1 MNPCLPILVLLTA
14 LPAVP
19 QKSGS
24 YEKGGSQAF
33 LLKAGGELQALPSFE
48 GSARRAAVADT
59 DASGGAARAPKSAP
73 VVSTALSLPL
83 VPVAGVRTIL
93 EQAFT
98 GGSAGDWSVS
108 EVDILGQEL
117 FVHQL
122 DGVRVRSL
130 GIDLSEAS
138 HKSAPIWTLELDVA
152 TPRLATGTGSKLP
165 ALVKTKEPRTGGVRV
180 IQEGK
185 EIAQVRSVDGLQF
198 EFPASATGTAS
209 KVSAPARLSD
219 VLTVR
224 IAGNDVKPWIDRVG
238 QAMAGLEVEILDSS
252 EAKPRS
258 AARITFDSAQLVS
271 LARPCGDGENVLELE
286 FRCSGP
292 RLRFP

>member
-1 MNPCLPILVLLTA
+1 MNPCLPLLVLLTA
-14 LPAVP
+14 LPVAP
-19 QKSGS
+19 QKPGS
-24 YEKGGSQAF
+24 YEKGGAQTF
-33 LLKAGGELQALPSFE
+33 LLKAGNELQALPSFD

-83 VPVAGVRTIL
+83 VPAGAVRTIL
-93 EQAFT
+93 EQAFV

-122 DGVRVRSL
+122 DGVRVRTL

-138 HKSAPIWTLELDVA
+138 YKSAPIWTLELDVA
-152 TPRLATGTGSKLP
+152 APRLATGSGSKVP
-165 ALVKTKEPRTGGVRV
+165 ALVKTKEPRPGGVRV
-180 IQEGK
+180 LQEGK
-185 EIAQVRSVDGLQF
+185 EIAQVRSVEGLQF
-198 EFPASATGTAS
+198 EFPANATGSAS
-209 KVSAPARLSD
+209 KIAAPARLSD
-219 VLTVR
+219 VLKVR

-238 QAMAGLEVEILDSS
+238 QATAGLEVEILDGS

>member
-1 MNPCLPILVLLTA
+1 MNPCLPLLVLLTA
-14 LPAVP
+14 LPAGP

-24 YEKGGSQAF
+24 SETVGAQTF
-33 LLKAGGELQALPSFE
+33 LLKAGNELQAVPSFE

-59 DASGGAARAPKSAP
+59 DVSRGAARAPKSAP

-83 VPVAGVRTIL
+83 VPAGAVRTIL
-93 EQAFT
+93 EQAFV
-98 GGSAGDWSVS
+98 GGSAGDWTVS
-108 EVDILGQEL
+108 EVDFLGQEM

-130 GIDLSEAS
+130 GIDLSDANS
-138 HKSAPIWTLELDVA
+138 KAAPTWTVELDVA
-152 TPRLATGTGSKLP
+152 APRLATGSGSKVP
-165 ALVKTKEPRTGGVRV
+165 ALAKTKEPRPGGVRV

-198 EFPASATGTAS
+198 EFSANATGSAS
-209 KVSAPARLSD
+209 KFATPARLSD
-219 VLTVR
+219 VLKVR

-238 QAMAGLEVEILDSS
+238 QATAGLEVEILDGS
-252 EAKPRS
+252 EAKPK
-258 AARITFDSAQLVS
+258 AAASITFDSAQLVS

-292 RLRFP
+292 RLSFQ